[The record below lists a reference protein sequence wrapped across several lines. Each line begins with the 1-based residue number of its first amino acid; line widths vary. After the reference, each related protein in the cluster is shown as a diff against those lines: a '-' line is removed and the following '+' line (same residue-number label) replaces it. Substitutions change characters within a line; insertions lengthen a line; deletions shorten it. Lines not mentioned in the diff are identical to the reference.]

1 MLIYLIY
8 LYFFYK
14 SIEKLNCFSIMR
26 RMSDNLK
33 VITSHATESSVTSK
47 TANKYAAKK
56 VVAIEAAATVFANKG
71 FHGATTQDIAS
82 EMGIQ
87 QGSLYYYF
95 KSKEQAL
102 QEVCEYGF
110 ENHVQR
116 MAKICSRKQPF
127 EAKMQMIITSH
138 LSNYRQKNNALKV
151 HNDQRL
157 YLPKERRTVL
167 KELGTHYRRL
177 LEQTLREG
185 IEQKSVRDDI
195 DTHFV
200 AYSVIG
206 ICNAWGANLVR
217 DENLDLYDTIEQC
230 ADLIL
235 RGTLTN

>member
-1 MLIYLIY
+1 M
-8 LYFFYK
+8 
-14 SIEKLNCFSIMR
+14 NCFSIMR
-26 RMSDNLK
+26 RMSDKLK
-33 VITSHATESSVTSK
+33 VITSHANQSSVTSK

-217 DENLDLYDTIEQC
+217 DEDLDLYDTIEQC

>member
-1 MLIYLIY
+1 M
-8 LYFFYK
+8 
-14 SIEKLNCFSIMR
+14 NCFSIMR
-26 RMSDNLK
+26 RMSDKLK
-33 VITSHATESSVTSK
+33 VITSHANQSSVTSK

-95 KSKEQAL
+95 ESKEQAL

-217 DENLDLYDTIEQC
+217 DENLDLYDTC
-230 ADLIL
+230 LLYTSDAADE
-235 RGTLTN
+235 

>member
-1 MLIYLIY
+1 M
-8 LYFFYK
+8 
-14 SIEKLNCFSIMR
+14 SIMR
-26 RMSDNLK
+26 RMPDKLTL
-33 VITSHATESSVTSK
+33 ISSSSNSEK
-47 TANKYAAKK
+47 TKSEKTTTKAANKYAVKK
-56 VVAIEAAATVFANKG
+56 VVAIEAAASVFADKG

-110 ENHVQR
+110 ENHVER
-116 MAKICSRKQPF
+116 MAKICARKQPF

-157 YLPKERRTVL
+157 YLPKTRRTVL

-177 LEQTLREG
+177 LEQTLHEG
-185 IEQKSVRDDI
+185 IEQNAVRGDI
-195 DTHFV
+195 DTHFI
-200 AYSVIG
+200 AYSIIG

-217 DENLDLYDTIEQC
+217 DEDLDLYDTIEQC

-235 RGTLTN
+235 RGTLYI

>member
-1 MLIYLIY
+1 MP
-8 LYFFYK
+8 
-14 SIEKLNCFSIMR
+14 
-26 RMSDNLK
+26 RMSSAAK
-33 VITSHATESSVTSK
+33 IPVVPTVSS
-47 TANKYAAKK
+47 KYAQKK
-56 VVAIEAAATVFANKG
+56 VVAIEAAATVFAEKG

-82 EMGIQ
+82 EMGIK

-102 QEVCEYGF
+102 QEVCEYVF
-110 ENHVQR
+110 ANYVQR
-116 MAKICSRKQPF
+116 MDKICAKPRPF
-127 EAKMQMIITSH
+127 EAKMQLIITSH

-157 YLPKERRTVL
+157 YLPKESRVQL

-185 IEQKSVRDDI
+185 IEQTEVRADLDV
-195 DTHFV
+195 HFV

-217 DENLDLYDTIEQC
+217 DEELDLYDTIEQC
-230 ADLIL
+230 ADFVLHGAL
-235 RGTLTN
+235 VK